1 MRGEIPQEPAVR
13 PATIFRFAL
22 LAQSVA
28 HFHGK
33 EKVVGSIPTEGSKN
47 TFREPAEP
55 VMVVPVCF
63 DRRGEAGSVELR
75 PPPEICVGRVSL
87 DVESS
92 GSSLGRRCRLP
103 EVERTPGGVAQ
114 MVRAFGS

>member
-1 MRGEIPQEPAVR
+1 VRCEIPQEPAVG

-47 TFREPAEP
+47 TFREPEEP
-55 VMVVPVCF
+55 VTAVPVRS
-63 DRRGEAGSVELR
+63 DPSGEAGSRALR
-75 PPPEICVGRVSL
+75 APAGKLRR
-87 DVESS
+87 S
-92 GSSLGRRCRLP
+92 GFP
-103 EVERTPGGVAQ
+103 
-114 MVRAFGS
+114 